1 MTFVC
6 WALSILKS
14 SNTTAKLP
22 SARCSRATV
31 PMASASTRWNAPMA
45 TVVGPDAAGLEPTL
59 GTVAGRRPA
68 VRPARRSAGRA
79 RPSSQLPQGTF
90 LTGRRLGPH
99 DRDGWLQGDG
109 PFVRSTVGPVHN
121 EAGETPFPT
130 REGARWGCPT
140 VPPAV

>member
-31 PMASASTRWNAPMA
+31 PVASGSRRGNAPMA

-59 GTVAGRRPA
+59 GTVAGGGDPTGLVVAPLVQVPRMVADTRTRAEPAERRMGGLASVP
-68 VRPARRSAGRA
+68 
-79 RPSSQLPQGTF
+79 
-90 LTGRRLGPH
+90 
-99 DRDGWLQGDG
+99 
-109 PFVRSTVGPVHN
+109 
-121 EAGETPFPT
+121 
-130 REGARWGCPT
+130 GARACGLPVT
-140 VPPAV
+140 IR